1 MNKRGH
7 WQARLASF
15 ILVAV
20 VLAALAGWMHAYV
33 LTPHWYR
40 KAVEQG
46 ITALAKDPSYT
57 TSLKE
62 IASLPE
68 SEKATKV
75 GSLIAY
81 NADLL
86 PADERIKIAQDAFAL
101 AIYLGDARGRIEY
114 GDALRLGKLGPP
126 NEAAAAEQFA
136 LAAKELRG
144 PAAMG
149 DSQAAYAYAKLLATG
164 RGVDQD
170 QEAAVRLVKLAY
182 RSLREGDLLEIFW
195 AASQGSGVFTAMDK
209 ETALA
214 VALLLLEKGKPVSM
228 NLVAD
233 LCEKEFRPAIAQAVA
248 RGKTAL
254 DAGADVLYLKKVA
267 EQLED
272 ANADLNDCAIE
283 ALQPFAKAGSAEA
296 ASLMSVYAL
305 RQEHP

>member
-1 MNKRGH
+1 MRSH

-20 VLAALAGWMHAYV
+20 VLAALAGWIHAYV

-46 ITALAKDPSYT
+46 IAALAKDPSYA

-86 PADERIKIAQDAFAL
+86 PPDERIKIAQDAFAL
-101 AIYLGDARGRIEY
+101 AIYLGDARARIEY
-114 GDALRLGKLGPP
+114 GDALRLGKLGEPDA
-126 NEAAAAEQFA
+126 AAAAEQFA
-136 LAAKELRG
+136 LAVKELRG

-149 DSQAAYAYAKLLATG
+149 DARAAYAYAKLLATG
-164 RGVDQD
+164 RGVEQD
-170 QEAAVRLVKLAY
+170 QPGAVRLVKLAY
-182 RSLREGDLLEIFW
+182 KELPEGDLLEIFW
-195 AASQGSGVFTAMDK
+195 AASQASGIFAAVDK

-214 VALLLLEKGKPVSM
+214 VALLLSEKGKPVSM

-233 LCEKEFRPAIAQAVA
+233 ICEKEFRPAITKAVA
-248 RGKTAL
+248 RGKDAL
-254 DAGADVLYLKKVA
+254 EAGADVLYLKKVA
-267 EQLED
+267 EQLDD

-283 ALQPFAKAGSAEA
+283 ALQPFAKAGNADA
-296 ASLMSVYAL
+296 ASLMGVYAS
-305 RQEHP
+305 RQAHP